1 MTDYV
6 KHKHEIDSLR
16 NEITALKA
24 ESEVIHDNSNYYLK
38 KLMKLRSSIVEIF
51 NLVGA
56 ETQVPDSETEEQSW
70 NRYTTAI
77 IDKLNADK

>member
-24 ESEVIHDNSNYYLK
+24 ESEVIHDNSHYYLE
-38 KLMKLRSSIVEIF
+38 KLMNLRSSIVEIF
-51 NLVGA
+51 NLAGA
-56 ETQVPDSETEEQSW
+56 ETQVPDLETEEQAW
-70 NRYTTAI
+70 DRYTTAI
-77 IDKLNADK
+77 IDKLKGSK